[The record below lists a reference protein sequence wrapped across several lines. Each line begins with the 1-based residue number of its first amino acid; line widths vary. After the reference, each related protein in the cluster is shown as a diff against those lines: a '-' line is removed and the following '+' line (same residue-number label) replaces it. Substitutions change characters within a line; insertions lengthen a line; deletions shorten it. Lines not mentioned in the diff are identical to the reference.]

1 MKILILIPLWKRPEV
16 VEIVYRNLKLF
27 CRKVKWEIEV
37 LAILCPDDPK
47 LKELEGLC
55 SEYNIFMCYFKNQ
68 PLGRKMNAGINY
80 ALKKFKFDYLMNFGS
95 DDLIHPRIELLYKKA
110 FKNNVPVFGIDSLF
124 FYDLISKKTFY
135 FKTYTYRGM
144 VVGAGR
150 MIHRDV
156 LELMKKKNIDLYED
170 EIERSCDGNSSERM
184 KLWLK
189 IPNTVINS
197 GEFPYIVDIKTNTNI
212 NHITH
217 IELNNQTQI
226 EYFPDDYLNKYFKL

>member
-16 VEIVYRNLKLF
+16 VDIVFRNLALF
-27 CRKVKWEIEV
+27 RRKVKWEIEV
-37 LAILCPDDPK
+37 LAILCPDDPN
-47 LKELEGLC
+47 LKALELLC
-55 SEYNIFMCYFKNQ
+55 KKYDVYKCYFKNS
-68 PLGRKMNAGINY
+68 PLGMKMNAGINF
-80 ALKKFKFDYLMNFGS
+80 AMKKFKFDYLMNFGS

-110 FKNNVPVFGIDSLF
+110 FKSKVQVFGIDSLF
-124 FYDLISKKTFY
+124 FYDLLTKKTFY

-150 MIHRDV
+150 MIRRDV
-156 LELMKKKNIDLYED
+156 LESMQKKNIGLYED

-217 IELNNQTQI
+217 IELSNQSQI
-226 EYFPDDYLNKYFKL
+226 EYFPDNYLDQYFKL